1 VHFGALI
8 SEKVFPPLQQVFV
21 SSPSMTQAL
30 AVLAQN
36 ALALALRQPAPVVK
50 IGENH
55 DWILR
60 VFMGFV

>member
-1 VHFGALI
+1 MV
-8 SEKVFPPLQQVFV
+8 
-21 SSPSMTQAL
+21 QAL

-60 VFMGFV
+60 VFTGFV